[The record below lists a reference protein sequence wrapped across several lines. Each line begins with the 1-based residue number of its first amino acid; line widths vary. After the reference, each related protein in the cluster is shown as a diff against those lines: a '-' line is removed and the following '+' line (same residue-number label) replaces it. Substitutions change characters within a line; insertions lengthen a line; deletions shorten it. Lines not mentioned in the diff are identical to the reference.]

1 MLCQVVFFRNLGGF
15 FVRDVRAKKFAV
27 SERGKDALDGEDLFF
42 FRHLFCFNFHTSSIA
57 AKREERKVYFRKS
70 FFTEGSLI
78 RLREPA
84 LEQEVLL
91 KSTFVSSQTPQR
103 TFDCQ

>member
-42 FRHLFCFNFHTSSIA
+42 FCHFFCFNFHTSSIA
-57 AKREERKVYFRKS
+57 AKREERKGIRKVFS
-70 FFTEGSLI
+70 ERF
-78 RLREPA
+78 LRKMLTKRA
-84 LEQEVLL
+84 RRGIAAVV
-91 KSTFVSSQTPQR
+91 VSR
-103 TFDCQ
+103 